1 MDEGAFNPILAQTRR
16 QFFRD
21 CAVGLGT
28 AALAGLLTRRGL
40 AMGPDG
46 LAVGPDGRAGPLAV
60 RPSHF
65 PAKAKTVI
73 YLFMNGAPSQLDLF
87 EPKPK
92 LVEYNMK
99 ECPDEYFKG
108 ERFAFIKGTPKL
120 LGSPYKFV
128 KAGKC
133 GADIS
138 ELLPHTAGIVDD
150 IAIVRSM
157 KTDHFNH
164 APAEL
169 FINTGLGRVGR
180 PSMGSWVTY
189 GLGSECED
197 LPGFV
202 VMLSGGGQ
210 PSGGCSCWS
219 SGFLPST
226 YQGVQFRAAADPV
239 LFVRNPEG
247 MDAAT
252 RRRSL
257 DALGDL
263 NRMHLGAAG
272 DPEIATRI
280 ASYEMAYRMQTS
292 VPELTDIAGES
303 KETLELYGVEPGKAS
318 FAMNCLLARRMAER
332 GVRFIQLYHRGWDSH
347 GTSPD
352 DDIVTSL
359 KKRCLETDR
368 ACAALVQDLKQRGM
382 LDSTLVVWGGEFGRT
397 PMNEARN
404 GSTFLGRDH
413 HARAFTMWFAGAGV
427 KKGVTLGETD
437 ELGYNIT
444 RDPCHIHDLQATI
457 LHLLGLDHK
466 KLTFRSQGRDF
477 RLTDV
482 HGELYSPLLA

>member
-1 MDEGAFNPILAQTRR
+1 MNQREPINPLLFRTRR
-16 QFFRD
+16 QFFHD

-28 AALAGLLTRRGL
+28 AALASMLAREGL
-40 AMGPDG
+40 AQDAARP
-46 LAVGPDGRAGPLAV
+46 AGPA
-60 RPSHF
+60 RTDPMAPHAPHY
-65 PAKAKTVI
+65 PAKARSVI

-92 LVEYNMK
+92 LIEFDRK
-99 ECPDEYFKG
+99 ECPAEYLKG
-108 ERFAFIKGTPKL
+108 ERFAFIKGVPKL
-120 LGSPYKFV
+120 LASPYKFT
-128 KAGKC
+128 KAGQC
-133 GADIS
+133 GADMS
-138 ELLPHTAGIVDD
+138 ELLPHTRSIADD

-157 KTDHFNH
+157 RTDHFNH

-189 GLGSECED
+189 GLGSESAQ

-219 SGFLPST
+219 SGFLPT
-226 YQGVQFRAAADPV
+226 VYQGVQFRSGADPV

-247 MDAAT
+247 MDDAT

-257 DALGDL
+257 DAISEL
-263 NRMHLGAAG
+263 NKQRLETVR
-272 DPEIATRI
+272 DPEIATRV
-280 ASYEMAYRMQTS
+280 AGYEMAYRMQSS
-292 VPELTDIAGES
+292 VPDLTDLSGET
-303 KETLELYGVEPGKAS
+303 KETLESYGVEGDKPS
-318 FAMNCLLARRMAER
+318 FARNCLLARRMVER

-347 GTSPD
+347 GTSND

-359 KKRCLETDR
+359 KKRCQATDQ
-368 ACAALVQDLKQRGM
+368 ACAALVKDLKQRG
-382 LDSTLVVWGGEFGRT
+382 LLESTLVVWGGEFGRT

-404 GSTFLGRDH
+404 GSKFLGRDH
-413 HARAFTMWFAGAGV
+413 HAHAFTMWFAGAGV
-427 KKGVTLGETD
+427 KKGVTIGATD
-437 ELGYNIT
+437 DLGYTIT
-444 RDPCHIHDLQATI
+444 EDPCHVHDLQATI

-466 KLTFRSQGRDF
+466 RLTFRSQGRDF

-482 HGELYSPLLA
+482 HGELFRPLLA